1 MAALADLVD
10 LARPRHWVKG
20 VFILMP
26 VPFSI
31 AAGAQLQL
39 TPLVLGLMGFS
50 LVTSAVYVFN
60 DLLDAQ
66 LDRHHPDKKDRP
78 LAAGRIGRGVAA
90 LFSGVLLATGLG
102 LLALTGIAAAAWIAG
117 VYVGLNLFY
126 SVSGKRIPLVDV
138 FLLASGFVLRVLL
151 GCALV
156 AVQASN
162 WLLLCSSTLA
172 LSLALG
178 KRRAD
183 LVAGLDDQHR
193 PSLSGYNRAFVEQAI
208 GITAGVALVSY
219 ALYCIEAEVLVPGRE
234 FASLPFVAF
243 GILEYVR
250 LVHTREAGGS
260 PVDLV
265 LSSRSMLVVGIG
277 WLAAVLW
284 STGFL

>member
-39 TPLVLGLMGFS
+39 TPLILGLMGFS

-60 DLLDAQ
+60 DLLDAG

-78 LAAGRIGRGVAA
+78 LAAGRIGRGMAA

-126 SVSGKRIPLVDV
+126 SVRGKRIPLVDV

-151 GCALV
+151 GCALI
-156 AVQASN
+156 AVQASD

-183 LVAGLDDQHR
+183 LVAGLDEQHR
-193 PSLSGYNRAFVEQAI
+193 PSLAGYNRAFVEQAI

>member
-1 MAALADLVD
+1 
-10 LARPRHWVKG
+10 
-20 VFILMP
+20 MP

-39 TPLVLGLMGFS
+39 TPLVLGLIGFS
-50 LVTSAVYVFN
+50 LVSSSVYAPN
-60 DLLDAQ
+60 DLLDARFDQ
-66 LDRHHPDKKDRP
+66 LHPQKKTRP
-78 LAAGRIGRGVAA
+78 LAAGRIGRGTAAFFSAA
-90 LFSGVLLATGLG
+90 LLAAGLG
-102 LLALTGIAAAAWIAG
+102 LLALTGMPAAGLIAG

-126 SVSGKRIPLVDV
+126 SVRGKRIPLVDV

-151 GCALV
+151 GCVLV
-156 AVQASN
+156 AVQASS
-162 WLLLCSSTLA
+162 WLLLCSSSLA
-172 LSLALG
+172 LFLALG

-208 GITAGVALVSY
+208 GITASVALVSY

-250 LVHTREAGGS
+250 LVHAREAGGS

-265 LSSRSMLVVGIG
+265 LSSPSMLIVGFG